1 MKTLGFPYYGR
12 LWKTIILRGIVARG
26 RVGWDWKHT
35 TLFHKSKF
43 RRNQIHSKIFGQQ
56 KHLFFP
62 KRYLSWVKF
71 NGMAWSPEIFNTQ
84 INTHDLAKDQ
94 RWIAIC
100 HKVKIDVQSKTKS
113 NKQQQKHMIFQNPT
127 LRWSH
132 LKVDLYPSNM
142 ETICG
147 SNLETKDPPQKNKNH
162 TLRLSVTLWLKY
174 QKTIA
179 PFVPTG
185 LTWQRMFSMPRFA
198 SGGWTKNSKYFPKW
212 WFRGHL
218 PQ

>member
-1 MKTLGFPYYGR
+1 MKTLGFPYCGR
-12 LWKTIILRGIVARG
+12 LWNPYFEGYRGPGKGRLRLEAHHTRFIARFLAN
-26 RVGWDWKHT
+26 K
-35 TLFHKSKF
+35 
-43 RRNQIHSKIFGQQ
+43 NM
-56 KHLFFP
+56 FFYP

-94 RWIAIC
+94 RWITIC

-142 ETICG
+142 ETICS
-147 SNLETKDPPQKNKNH
+147 SNPETKDPPQKNKNH
-162 TLRLSVTLWLKY
+162 ALRLSVTLRLKY

-198 SGGWTKNSKYFPKW
+198 SGGWTKKFKILSEMVVSWSSTAVESTKSP
-212 WFRGHL
+212 
-218 PQ
+218 